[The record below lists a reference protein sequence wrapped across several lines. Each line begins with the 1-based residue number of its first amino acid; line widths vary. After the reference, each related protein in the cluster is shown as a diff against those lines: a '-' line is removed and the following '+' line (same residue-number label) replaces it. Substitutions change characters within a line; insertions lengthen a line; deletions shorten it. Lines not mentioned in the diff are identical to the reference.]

1 MNSFDPSKKKL
12 AIIVSRFP
20 YPLEKG
26 DKLRAY
32 YQIKELSKNFNVTLF
47 ALSDKEVSKE
57 SQLQL
62 EKYCTQIHLFRLS
75 KWMMA
80 FQLLISFFVRRPFQV
95 GYFFDPRIQKQIN
108 KKLFDLQ
115 PDHIYCQL
123 IRVSEY
129 VKNYHTCPKTL
140 DYMDALSK
148 GMERRISKSNFLFR
162 RLVRSEAQRLT
173 QYERVI
179 FSYFEHKTI
188 ISEQDRDL
196 IMHPERN
203 KIICIPNGID
213 KDVFQPLNIEPQYD
227 LVFIGN
233 MSYAPNIEAVEFIRE
248 LVQLKPEL
256 TCLIAGADTSN
267 AVRKITEKNE
277 QIKLLGWV
285 DDIRTAYCS
294 GKYFIAPMMIGTGM
308 QNKLLEAMTLGIPC
322 ITTSL
327 ANNAIKAVHK
337 DSILV
342 ADNLNEFIQ
351 AIEFLEQNPDKAIVI
366 GQNGKKFISEH
377 YSWKSSVDQ
386 LCSMWMVP

>member
-1 MNSFDPSKKKL
+1 MISFDPSKPKL

-32 YQIKELSKNFNVTLF
+32 YQIKELSKNFNITLF

-57 SQLQL
+57 SRLQL
-62 EKYCTQIHLFRLS
+62 ERYCVQIHLFQLS
-75 KWMMA
+75 KWMIA
-80 FQLLISFFVRRPFQV
+80 FQLLINFFVRRPFQV
-95 GYFFDPRIQKQIN
+95 GYFYDPRIKKQIN
-108 KKLFDLQ
+108 KELLELQ

-148 GMERRISKSNFLFR
+148 GMERRIRKSNFLYR
-162 RLVRSEAQRLT
+162 WLVRSEAQRLI

-179 FSYFEHKTI
+179 FSYFEYKTI

-213 KDVFQPLNIEPQYD
+213 KDVFEPLNIEPHFD
-227 LVFIGN
+227 LVFVGN
-233 MSYAPNIEAVEFIRE
+233 MSYAPNIEAVEFIRD
-248 LVQLKPEL
+248 LMQLKPEL

-267 AVRKITEKNE
+267 AVRKITEKSE

-327 ANNAIKAVHK
+327 ANNAIKANHK

-342 ADNLNEFIQ
+342 ADNLKEFIR
-351 AIEFLEQNPDKAIVI
+351 AIEFLEQNPEKATVI
-366 GQNGKKFISEH
+366 GQNGKKFISDH
-377 YSWKSSVDQ
+377 YTWKSSVDR
-386 LCSMWMVP
+386 LSSMWMKP